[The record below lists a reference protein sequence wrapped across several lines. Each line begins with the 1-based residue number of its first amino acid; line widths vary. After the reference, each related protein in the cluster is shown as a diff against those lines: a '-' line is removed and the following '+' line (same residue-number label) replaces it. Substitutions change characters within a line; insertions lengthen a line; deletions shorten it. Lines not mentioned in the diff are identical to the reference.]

1 MPQMRVLDAASPCV
15 SAFLCFFIVLRTIT
29 SVAFEAAIIGSFGNI
44 CRFA

>member
-1 MPQMRVLDAASPCV
+1 MPQMGVLDATSPCV

-44 CRFA
+44 SSP